1 MSSHENTLPI
11 FEDPTY
17 DKRIE
22 EIITNDILG
31 LQVSDEERTY
41 MDGWLRA
48 NTEAQEGK
56 DA

>member
-1 MSSHENTLPI
+1 MTNLDHTLPI